1 MDKNQMS
8 SKPKITEAV
17 RGKFLVTRAMRLKCT
32 LSLCFCELSRSL
44 RAFCLPYIGALFLTL
59 TPNFSAAAEPLK
71 TDAKASLLGKE
82 VGMVSFSL
90 GEAYI
95 VSGGQRQEVS
105 RGLQVYVGD
114 LIHTEPSGHVHLRF
128 VDDALVSVR
137 PNSSL
142 DITRY
147 DFDEDFPE
155 NSTVKFELTEGVA
168 RSISGKAAKYARQ
181 RFRLNTPVAAI
192 GVRGTDFVVSANS
205 RTTRAQVNE
214 GVIVMAPF
222 SDQCSSETFGP
233 CALNAVELASN
244 SFEVIELNEAAA
256 LPAVQARESSGQLSD
271 LRDRF
276 QLSKGAQGGSDE
288 KSEQRDVTSVYLES
302 VATGR
307 VKRADS
313 SAQADRL
320 SVADLPDYTPEEQ
333 LLASET
339 ADMQLVWGRF
349 GSAGASKELVSLERV
364 DAADGRNVTIAASD
378 YLLYRIEPNGARVD
392 KGLGVVGFT
401 LESAQAF
408 HNSPLGEYSMRVAD
422 GALEVNFSEN
432 QFSTRLDLDSDRTGP
447 IFFTGSGR
455 VAPGGYLIGMDSSD
469 SLVGAVSTDGTEAG
483 YFFEQ
488 LLESGS
494 VSGLTLWGSQ

>member
-1 MDKNQMS
+1 MS
-8 SKPKITEAV
+8 SKSETTDAAREKVLA
-17 RGKFLVTRAMRLKCT
+17 RGGMRLKYA
-32 LSLCFCELSRSL
+32 SSPCFCELSKSL
-44 RAFCLPYIGALFLTL
+44 GAFCLAYVGALFLAF
-59 TPNFSAAAEPLK
+59 TPNFSVAAGPLK
-71 TDAKASLLGKE
+71 VDANANLLIKE
-82 VGMVSFSL
+82 VGVVSFSL
-90 GEAYI
+90 GKAYI
-95 VSGGQRQEVS
+95 VSGDQRQEVR
-105 RGLQVYVGD
+105 RGLQVSVGD
-114 LIHTEPSGHVHLRF
+114 RIHTESSGHVHLRF

-142 DITRY
+142 EITRY
-147 DFDEDFPE
+147 EFDEELPE
-155 NSTVKFELTEGVA
+155 NSAVKFELIEGVA

-222 SDQCSSETFGP
+222 SDQCSSEALGP
-233 CALNAVELASN
+233 CVLNAVELASN
-244 SFEVIELNEAAA
+244 SFEVIELNEAAV
-256 LPAVQARESSGQLSD
+256 LPAVQARESNGQLGD

-276 QLSKGAQGGSDE
+276 QLSRGAQGDPDE
-288 KSEQRDVTSVYLES
+288 KSEQSDVTSVYLES

-313 SAQADRL
+313 NAQADRL
-320 SVADLPDYTPEEQ
+320 SVEGLPELPDYTPENE

-349 GSAGASKELVSLERV
+349 GSARASKELVSLERV
-364 DAADGRNVTIAASD
+364 DAAQGRNVTIAASD
-378 YLLYRIEPNGARVD
+378 YLLYRTEPNGARVD
-392 KGLGVVGFT
+392 KGLGVVGFK

-408 HNSPLGEYSMRVAD
+408 HNSPSGEYSMRVAD

-432 QFSTRLDLDSDRTGP
+432 QFLTRLDLDSDRTGP
-447 IFFTGSGR
+447 VSFTGAGR
-455 VAPGGYLIGMDSSD
+455 IASGGYLIGTGSSD
-469 SLVGAVSTDGTEAG
+469 SLVGAVATDGTEAG

-494 VSGLTLWGSQ
+494 ISGLTLWGSQ

>member
-1 MDKNQMS
+1 MFFA
-8 SKPKITEAV
+8 P
-17 RGKFLVTRAMRLKCT
+17 RGMGIQCT
-32 LSLCFCELSRSL
+32 SSLCFYELSKSF
-44 RAFCLPYIGALFLTL
+44 RAFCLACVGALFLAL
-59 TPNFSAAAEPLK
+59 TSNLSGAAKLSKIDAE
-71 TDAKASLLGKE
+71 ANLLGNE
-82 VGMVSFSL
+82 VGVVSFAL
-90 GEAYI
+90 GKAHI
-95 VSGGQRQEVS
+95 LSAGQRQEVS
-105 RGLQVYVGD
+105 RGLKVFVGD
-114 LIHTEPSGHVHLRF
+114 RIHTEASGHVHLRF

-147 DFDEDFPE
+147 DFNEELPE
-155 NSTVKFELTEGVA
+155 NSAVKFELTEGVA

-205 RTTRAQVNE
+205 HTTRAQVNE

-222 SDQCSSETFGP
+222 SDQCSSETLGP
-233 CALNAVELASN
+233 CVLNAVELASN
-244 SFEVIELNEAAA
+244 SFEVIELNEAAV
-256 LPAVQARESSGQLSD
+256 LPAVQARESSGQLVD

-276 QLSKGAQGGSDE
+276 QLSKGAQGASGE
-288 KSEQRDVTSVYLES
+288 KSEQSDATAVYLES

-313 SAQADRL
+313 TAQADRL
-320 SVADLPDYTPEEQ
+320 DGASLPKLPDYTPENE

-339 ADMQLVWGRF
+339 GDMQLVWGRF
-349 GSAGASKELVSLERV
+349 GSSGASKELISLERV
-364 DAADGRNVTIAASD
+364 GAAEGRNVTIAASD
-378 YLLYRIEPNGARVD
+378 YLLYRTEPNGARVD
-392 KGLGVVGFT
+392 KGLGIVGFT

-408 HNSPLGEYSMRVAD
+408 HNSPSGEYSMRVAD
-422 GALEVNFSEN
+422 GALEVNFSAN
-432 QFSTRLDLDSDRTGP
+432 QFSTRLELDSERTGP
-447 IFFTGSGR
+447 VSFSGAGR
-455 VAPGGYLIGMDSSD
+455 VASGGYLIGSDSSD

-494 VSGLTLWGSQ
+494 ISGLTLWSSQ

>member
-1 MDKNQMS
+1 MS
-8 SKPKITEAV
+8 SGSKITGAA
-17 RGKFLVTRAMRLKCT
+17 RGELLAEIEMGLKYIP
-32 LSLCFCELSRSL
+32 SLCFCELRRSL
-44 RAFCLPYIGALFLTL
+44 GVCLAYFGVLFLML
-59 TPNFSAAAEPLK
+59 AADFSAAAEPLK
-71 TDAKASLLGKE
+71 IDARANLSSEE

-95 VSGGQRQEVS
+95 VSGGQRHEVS
-105 RGLQVYVGD
+105 RGLRVSVGD
-114 LIHTEPSGHVHLRF
+114 RIHTEPSGHVHVRF

-137 PNSSL
+137 PSSSL

-155 NSTVKFELTEGVA
+155 NSAVKFELTEGVA

-222 SDQCSSETFGP
+222 SDQCSSEAFGP
-233 CALNAVELASN
+233 CVLNAVELASN
-244 SFEVIELNEAAA
+244 SYEVIELNEAAA

-271 LRDRF
+271 VRDRF

-288 KSEQRDVTSVYLES
+288 KSEQSDVTSVYLES

-313 SAQADRL
+313 SVQADRL
-320 SVADLPDYTPEEQ
+320 SGAGLPELPDYTPEGE
-333 LLASET
+333 LLVSET

-364 DAADGRNVTIAASD
+364 DAAEGRNVTIAASD

-408 HNSPLGEYSMRVAD
+408 HNSPSGEYSMRVAD
-422 GALEVNFSEN
+422 GALEVNFGEN

-455 VAPGGYLIGMDSSD
+455 VASGGYLIGMDSND

-494 VSGLTLWGSQ
+494 ISGLTLWGSQ